1 MKFRDAEHPDGA
13 AKVTELHLS
22 GNQLT
27 VQSLEKLGEV
37 IALSAGDLR
46 EFDLSRNRIE
56 VCDDEQ
62 KERWFGLLVQFDGCY
77 VLKKIDLGHNKLGI
91 KGVEMLARAY
101 LRSELDFVEGE
112 VEEVGANGEEEDG
125 AATAVDGVAL
135 RVNGHKEN
143 DNPGRSRSKR
153 SPGKGKAKQNGMKR
167 PPAHIHIYDWTNMMD
182 LFRSLWHQLFFNW
195 EVPKPCR
202 SEAIRLHSR
211 PAVCPLHHPIQ
222 HIHDNRCCRA
232 LSQYDPGQP
241 RP

>member
-37 IALSAGDLR
+37 IALSAGDMR

-62 KERWFGLLVQFDGCY
+62 KERWFGFLVKFDGCY
-77 VLKKIDLGHNKLGI
+77 VLKKIDLGHNNLGI

-112 VEEVGANGEEEDG
+112 VEDSGTNGEEEDG
-125 AATAVDGVAL
+125 ATVVDGVAL

-153 SPGKGKAKQNGMKR
+153 SPGKGKAKQNGMKH
-167 PPAHIHIYDWTNMMD
+167 PHAHVDKDHWANMM
-182 LFRSLWHQLFFNW
+182 LRFR
-195 EVPKPCR
+195 
-202 SEAIRLHSR
+202 
-211 PAVCPLHHPIQ
+211 
-222 HIHDNRCCRA
+222 
-232 LSQYDPGQP
+232 
-241 RP
+241 

>member
-1 MKFRDAEHPDGA
+1 MEFRDAEHPDGA
-13 AKVTELHLS
+13 AKITELHLS

-37 IALSAGDLR
+37 IALSAGDMR

-62 KERWFGLLVQFDGCY
+62 KERWFGFLVKFDGCY
-77 VLKKIDLGHNKLGI
+77 VLKKIDLGHNNLGI

-112 VEEVGANGEEEDG
+112 VEDSGTNGEEEDG
-125 AATAVDGVAL
+125 ATVVDGVAL

-153 SPGKGKAKQNGMKR
+153 SPGKGKAKQNGMKH
-167 PPAHIHIYDWTNMMD
+167 PHAHVDKDHWTNMM
-182 LFRSLWHQLFFNW
+182 FRF
-195 EVPKPCR
+195 R
-202 SEAIRLHSR
+202 
-211 PAVCPLHHPIQ
+211 
-222 HIHDNRCCRA
+222 
-232 LSQYDPGQP
+232 
-241 RP
+241 